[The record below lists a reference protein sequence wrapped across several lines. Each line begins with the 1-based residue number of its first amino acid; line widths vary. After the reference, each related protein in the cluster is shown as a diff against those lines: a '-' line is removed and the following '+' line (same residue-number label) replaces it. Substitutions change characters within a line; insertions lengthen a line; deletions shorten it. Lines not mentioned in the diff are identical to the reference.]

1 MEALPVIEDTL
12 KQLEALDPNDDL
24 SMGIQTLLVSLS
36 DMI

>member
-1 MEALPVIEDTL
+1 MDALPVIDDTL
-12 KQLEALDPNDDL
+12 KQLEAMDPDDDL